1 MRIAVTY
8 KDGQVFQHFG
18 RSEFFKIYDV
28 KEGQIIS
35 SVIIPTNGNGHGA
48 LGAFLSQAKV
58 DALICGGIGAGTRNI
73 LKDVNIALYPGV
85 VGDADEACR
94 ALIAGNLN
102 YQPDIECHDHDHGD
116 HDCGHHCH

>member
-35 SVIIPTNGNGHGA
+35 QGTAEEVYHNQS
-48 LGAFLSQAKV
+48 LESAF
-58 DALICGGIGAGTRNI
+58 
-73 LKDVNIALYPGV
+73 GV
-85 VGDADEACR
+85 K
-94 ALIAGNLN
+94 
-102 YQPDIECHDHDHGD
+102 IEKLQTKEGKWIWHYSHFL
-116 HDCGHHCH
+116 